1 MNTRWVGVGF
11 GLAAVVLAV
20 VLLGLSTGALAPYLG
35 GYDADVGVNES
46 RDYNHT
52 EVVVIDDETGEE
64 RGRVTAAVAD
74 TFTKRYVGLSETD
87 QLPEDRGMLFIHDG
101 AANRNY
107 VMRNMDFGI
116 DIVFIAPNGTITTIH
131 EAPKPGLNEDG
142 EDQRYSGEGQ
152 YVLEVNKGW
161 TAERGIEEGD
171 RVEFDV

>member
-20 VLLGLSTGALAPYLG
+20 VLLGLSTGVLTPYLG

-52 EVVVIDDETGEE
+52 EVVVTDDETGEQL
-64 RGRVTAAVAD
+64 GSVTAAVAD
-74 TFTKRYVGLSETD
+74 TFSKRYVGLSETD
-87 QLPEDRGMLFIHDG
+87 ELPEDRGMLFIHDG
-101 AANRNY
+101 SAERTY
-107 VMRNMDFGI
+107 VMRDMSFGI

-131 EAPKPGLNEDG
+131 EAPKPGPNEDG
-142 EDQRYSGEGQ
+142 EDQRYSGKGQ
-152 YVLEVNKGW
+152 YVLEVNRGW

-171 RVEFDV
+171 HVEFDV